1 MKIRA
6 SKFLDFYGARKYFGS
21 NMTIHK
27 VVKFTRNNWKKF
39 HGIPM
44 NRGWRV
50 FKIRCDEGEEN
61 NDI

>member
-6 SKFLDFYGARKYFGS
+6 SKLLDFHGAKKYFGS
-21 NMTIHK
+21 PMTMHK

-39 HGIPM
+39 HGIHM
-44 NRGWRV
+44 TRGWRC
-50 FKIRCDEGEEN
+50 FKIRDDEGEEN

>member
-6 SKFLDFYGARKYFGS
+6 SKLLDFYGARKYFGS
-21 NMTIHK
+21 HMTIHK

-50 FKIRCDEGEEN
+50 FKIRGDEGEDN

>member
-6 SKFLDFYGARKYFGS
+6 SKLLDFYGARKYFGS
-21 NMTIHK
+21 HVTIRK
-27 VVKFTRNNWKKF
+27 VVKFKRNNWKKF

-50 FKIRCDEGEEN
+50 FEIRVDVGEEKQ
-61 NDI
+61 

>member
-6 SKFLDFYGARKYFGS
+6 SKLLDFYGARKYFVS
-21 NMTIHK
+21 HVTIRK

-50 FKIRCDEGEEN
+50 FKIRGDEGEEN
-61 NDI
+61 NGI

>member
-6 SKFLDFYGARKYFGS
+6 SKLLDFYGARKYFGS
-21 NMTIHK
+21 HMTIHK

-50 FKIRCDEGEEN
+50 F
-61 NDI
+61 